1 MNFIILASFILLA
14 ALIARQLSASKK
26 NSKKAEEDFW
36 NREREANSV
45 RKKPLDDLN
54 YIQIPYEKLP
64 FHILTDNQQIQDCVE
79 QVNSLR
85 DLKVV
90 NLSEF
95 TNTDLKLKYGTANI
109 TVLSE
114 YDQNFTLLV
123 RTLYKWGS
131 LLYEAGY
138 KEEALLPLEF
148 AISIGTDVSGNYKLL
163 ASIYKEKG
171 QVSKIQDLIASAKS
185 LTSIMQKPILTFL
198 SDMVLSDNGHAG
210 K

>member
-1 MNFIILASFILLA
+1 MNFIILASFILLGA
-14 ALIARQLSASKK
+14 VITRQLSKSDK

-36 NREREANSV
+36 NREREANSI

-64 FHILTDNQQIQDCVE
+64 FHILTENQQVQDCME
-79 QVNSLR
+79 QINSLSE
-85 DLKVV
+85 LKIV
-90 NLSEF
+90 NLAEY

-109 TVLSE
+109 TILSE

-123 RTLYKWGS
+123 RTLYKWGR

-138 KEEALLPLEF
+138 EEEALIPLELAVF
-148 AISIGTDVSGNYKLL
+148 AGTDISGNYKLL
-163 ASIYKEKG
+163 ASIYKKKG
-171 QVSKIQDLIASAKS
+171 QISKIEDLKASAQS
-185 LTSIMQKPILTFL
+185 LTSIMKKPILTFL
-198 SDMVLSDNGHAG
+198 SDIVHTE